1 MYWSFLILGYIQWK
15 LIYFNCLPILFC
27 GPWWCISICRPNEAM
42 AYLELIVAPYILIE
56 RLMQTNYY
64 LNDILAITFLSY
76 RFSLFLLLLCD
87 SIESRALAFFQQF
100 FVLFLFRHLHNF
112 FSISCTLC
120 ALFYSPLLL
129 VAHCLRIV
137 AVNIIIFFACCFSI
151 YCYLEHC
158 SKSIGT
164 IICTRFAVVSAW
176 NPWTT

>member
-1 MYWSFLILGYIQWK
+1 MKIDLFQLSSHSLLWSMMVYQYLSTEWGYGIPWAD
-15 LIYFNCLPILFC
+15 C
-27 GPWWCISICRPNEAM
+27 GSWIS
-42 AYLELIVAPYILIE
+42 PYILIE

-87 SIESRALAFFQQF
+87 SIESRALAFFQLF